1 MPREKINWEVELNDV
16 KEFIKP
22 INVEIPINKGYYSY
36 IFNGNKI
43 DNVSANNYF
52 RELENLITRK
62 LYKRDSYSSL
72 DRAFSCNISL
82 SFIPDFKN
90 NNWYIGYSPIEL
102 SNAILETLGLKERF
116 DYIDYNDEHIVNRTK
131 QLIKNVLIEH
141 AAILESNIRSLEKKE
156 DDAFLQLTKN
166 KYYFTYDSIN
176 AIDNIFKFANFDME
190 SRLKNSL
197 SCKDLLYFLAAKSME
212 LLDETDNELYGIIPK
227 QYYEEVSKKGNASY
241 PHQLFMG
248 DNIVY
253 TCNYRTFNEK
263 FEDIML
269 RYPSLFET
277 SLGIDSICVMD
288 RLEILKNDIL
298 ISELEQNISTYK
310 KKKNYDKSDEELSN
324 LLKEKMDFYKELLLE
339 KDEEGNPLVITPI
352 KGKNDL
358 YGYYG
363 FVLSN
368 NYIVLDKFYNVC
380 KKDQKMK
387 PAKDEAIYSMPLD
400 LFVELEGSKRK
411 IMEYIKKHPKSNV
424 KRNYHT
430 KKKKYQDEIL
440 KVTKKENVSSMNYD
454 WFINIFTPKKLVL
467 NNNKNVSVN

>member
-1 MPREKINWEVELNDV
+1 MSREKINWEVELNDV

-52 RELENLITRK
+52 RELENVITRK
-62 LYKRDSYSSL
+62 LYKRDSYSSV
-72 DRAFSCNISL
+72 DRAFFCNISL

-141 AAILESNIRSLEKKE
+141 ATIIESTLRNLEKKN
-156 DDAFLQLTKN
+156 DDTFLQSTKN

-176 AIDNIFKFANFDME
+176 AIDNIFKFANFDIE
-190 SRLKNSL
+190 SRLKDSL
-197 SCKDLLYFLAAKSME
+197 KCKDLLYYLAAKSIE
-212 LLDETDNELYGIIPK
+212 LLEETDNELYGIIPK

-310 KKKNYDKSDEELSN
+310 KKKI
-324 LLKEKMDFYKELLLE
+324 M
-339 KDEEGNPLVITPI
+339 I
-352 KGKNDL
+352 KQMKN
-358 YGYYG
+358 
-363 FVLSN
+363 
-368 NYIVLDKFYNVC
+368 
-380 KKDQKMK
+380 
-387 PAKDEAIYSMPLD
+387 
-400 LFVELEGSKRK
+400 
-411 IMEYIKKHPKSNV
+411 
-424 KRNYHT
+424 
-430 KKKKYQDEIL
+430 
-440 KVTKKENVSSMNYD
+440 
-454 WFINIFTPKKLVL
+454 
-467 NNNKNVSVN
+467 